1 MAGGKRNKRGGKSKQ
16 RQSAAKEKHS
26 DYVDRSDELAEELTA
41 LRAIFGDDFKLVSE
55 KPFVEF
61 SINLR
66 PHTAEDEDCHSAELL
81 VRCLPGYPLRAPKLQ
96 VSSQTG
102 LTAEQLQ
109 YLHSMLVEQAVSL
122 AREGRV
128 MIFDLTEAAQ
138 EFLSDQHRVADPAE
152 QLVQVNEIVDSA
164 SKSNAKGPLD
174 GTTSTPFDA
183 RDEESEVEDSVYLD
197 LFNNLWGAGD
207 VPLETA
213 QASSSR
219 DHLPSGELN
228 NALREKKSTSAARG
242 GSFQETK
249 SSIQVGSHLS
259 KLPNRFAN
267 GKKPVGFKEIVEED
281 EAEDEAVQNIE
292 HEQLVEARKNHSA
305 SASEFLRKVHS
316 GLIVP
321 RQSEESSGNSDS
333 SSTED
338 TIDTAIEDGLA
349 TYGLSRLVETC
360 GNDSVATQC
369 LQKDLVLSYLL
380 QLVCGPRGPLS
391 DALPALAS
399 ELRETGVLSQWAYNL
414 VAHQSQ
420 LLIPTFR
427 RMFGQM
433 LKETDA
439 GSVSGQK
446 GHPVLSRF
454 WSANPELFG
463 TGADTAK
470 SSSSRYSSD
479 FEEISLLGKGGFGHV
494 VLCMNKLDGRRY
506 AMKKIKL
513 KHKSPVQN
521 DKILREVAT
530 LSSLQHHHVVRY
542 YQAWIETEVGNV
554 QTTLR
559 GPQDS
564 GGSDLWSIQESES
577 VENSSR
583 TDAGVASGETI
594 FLYIQMEYC
603 PRTLRQVFDTCTMPE
618 NKDEIW
624 RIFRQLVEGLA
635 HIHGQGIIHRDL
647 NPNNIFFDARGDIK
661 IGDFGL
667 AKFTNLEQPDRDTRP
682 IASEEVVNLSSEGTG
697 QVGTYFYTAP
707 EVEQGLPH
715 VDVKVD
721 MYSLGVVFFELWTP
735 FGTQM
740 ERLITLNELKLRG
753 QLPPNWSSPEFAQQ
767 AELVRWLLKPYAPDR
782 PTAAQVLRSELLPP
796 RMANESLNDILRT
809 IQKAEDTSVYDQIIA
824 AIFDDERIIAK
835 PGLIDGQLVK
845 LKRENKDRT
854 LVNIVGYKDR
864 YLEAVK
870 DVFLR
875 HGAQRLETSSF
886 SVVDDPRHIRR
897 QVVKLLDSSGNML
910 DVRHETRPSLAR
922 WAAVN
927 QVLSLKS
934 YEMSP
939 VFRKGVADNAPR
951 EYLQGDFDIIGGAR
965 ILAEAEVVK
974 VAVEVVNKFCYWDA
988 LEIRINHRQILSAV
1002 WSWTGVQS
1010 DQRQKV
1016 AQVLAMM
1023 GTASPQSSARKA
1035 LWALVRRQLLQSLH
1049 IPEPVVDKLQTVERR
1064 LSGSA
1069 NDVLPRLIGA
1079 LPKCSSTADAIEEVS
1094 TLLRYLRVWQ
1104 VEKLVL
1110 LDVLMAATEDYY
1122 SGMFFQVHVHKTG
1135 NQNRNIPGACV
1146 AVGGRYDKLIR
1157 KFWTNSA
1164 TNPAPGAVGLSIPL
1178 QFLLDRTTS
1187 ERGEGAADVLVCSKG
1202 GGGLLEERMEIVNDL
1217 WTANIKAEY
1226 MCKEA
1231 PSLTEQYGYAQ
1242 ERGIKWLVIITE
1254 ASLSLAESVKVRH
1267 LDFSGEEDVPR
1278 EDLVKYF
1285 SDMGSTYVHFKKKA
1299 SVVYALEA
1307 KGAIFHQAM
1316 TLRSKT

>member
-1 MAGGKRNKRGGKSKQ
+1 MGGGKRNKRGGKSKQ
-16 RQSAAKEKHS
+16 RQSAAKDGHS
-26 DYVDRSDELAEELTA
+26 HYGDRSDALAEELTA

-55 KPFVEF
+55 NPFVEF

-66 PHTAEDEDCHSAELL
+66 PHTIEDEDYHSAELL

-96 VSSQTG
+96 VSSKTG
-102 LTAEQLQ
+102 LTAEHLQ

-128 MIFDLTEAAQ
+128 MIFDLTGAAQ
-138 EFLSDQHRVADPAE
+138 EFLSDQHRHVDPVE
-152 QLVQVNEIVDSA
+152 QPPQVKEVLDSA
-164 SKSNAKGPLD
+164 NTEDGLD
-174 GTTSTPFDA
+174 GAATSTLDA
-183 RDEESEVEDSVYLD
+183 RHEDPEFEDSVYLD

-207 VPLETA
+207 VQLEA
-213 QASSSR
+213 AHVSPSH
-219 DHLPSGELN
+219 DHLPSSQLK
-228 NALREKKSTSAARG
+228 NALREKKITSATRG
-242 GSFQETK
+242 GSYQDTK
-249 SSIQVGSHLS
+249 SSAQVVSHFS
-259 KLPNRFAN
+259 KPLNRFVN
-267 GKKPVGFKEIVEED
+267 GNKPGFQEIVEEA
-281 EAEDEAVQNIE
+281 AEEAVEDSE
-292 HEQLVEARKNHSA
+292 HEQPAQIRRTYSA

-316 GLIVP
+316 GLIALK
-321 RQSEESSGNSDS
+321 QSEKSSDDGDS

-349 TYGLSRLVETC
+349 TYGCSPLAETC
-360 GNDSVATQC
+360 GNKSVATQC

-380 QLVCGPRGPLS
+380 QLVCRPRGPLS

-399 ELRETGVLSQWAYNL
+399 ELRENGVLSQWAYNL
-414 VAHQSQ
+414 VALQPQ

-427 RMFGQM
+427 RMFRQM
-433 LKETDA
+433 PKEIDTN
-439 GSVSGQK
+439 SVSGQK
-446 GHPVLSRF
+446 ANPALSRF

-463 TGADTAK
+463 DGVDGAK
-470 SSSSRYSSD
+470 NSSSRYLSD
-479 FEEISLLGKGGFGHV
+479 FEELSLLGKGGFGHV

-513 KHKSPVQN
+513 KHKSPVLN

-554 QTTLR
+554 QKTLKS

-564 GGSDLWSIQESES
+564 EDSEFLSVVDSDS
-577 VENSSR
+577 VADSSR
-583 TDAGVASGETI
+583 SDAGRTSGETI

-603 PRTLRQVFDTCTMPE
+603 PRTLRQVFDTCSMPE

-667 AKFTNLEQPDRDTRP
+667 AKFTNLEEPDRETKP
-682 IASEEVVNLSSEGTG
+682 IAPAEVASVSFEGTG
-697 QVGTYFYTAP
+697 QVGTYLYTAP

-740 ERLITLNELKLRG
+740 ERFLTLNELKLRV

-767 AELVRWLLKPYAPDR
+767 AALVSWLMRPYAPDR

-824 AIFDDERIIAK
+824 AVFDDERITAK
-835 PGLIDGQLVK
+835 AGLIDGELVK
-845 LKRENKDRT
+845 LKRDNKDRT

-875 HGAQRLETSSF
+875 HGAQRVESSSF
-886 SVVDDPRHIRR
+886 NVIDNPSHLKR

-922 WAAVN
+922 WVAVN

-965 ILAEAEVVK
+965 ILAEAEAVK
-974 VAVEVVNKFCYWDA
+974 VAVEVVNNFGYWDA
-988 LEIRINHRQILSAV
+988 LEVRINHREILTAV

-1016 AQVLAMM
+1016 AQVLAVM

-1049 IPEPVVDKLQTVERR
+1049 IPEAVVDRLQTVERR
-1064 LSGSA
+1064 LSGCA
-1069 NDVLPRLIGA
+1069 NDALPRLIGA
-1079 LPKCSSTADAIEEVS
+1079 LPKSSSTAAAIEEVS

-1110 LDVLMAATEDYY
+1110 LDVLMTATEDYY
-1122 SGMFFQVHVHKTG
+1122 SGVFFQVHVLKTG
-1135 NQNRNIPGACV
+1135 NQSRNIPGACV
-1146 AVGGRYDKLIR
+1146 AVGGRYDKLIGR
-1157 KFWTNSA
+1157 FWTNSA
-1164 TNPAPGAVGLSIPL
+1164 TNPPPGAVGLSIAL
-1178 QFLLDRTTS
+1178 QFLFDTTTAD
-1187 ERGEGAADVLVCSKG
+1187 RGEGAADVLVCSKG

-1217 WTANIKAEY
+1217 WAANIKAQY
-1226 MCKEA
+1226 MCEES
-1231 PSLTEQYGYAQ
+1231 PSLTEQYEYAH

-1267 LDFSGEEDVPR
+1267 LYFRVEEDVPR
-1278 EDLVKYF
+1278 EELVKYF
-1285 SDMGSTYVHFKKKA
+1285 SDIGSTYVHFKKKA
-1299 SVVYALEA
+1299 SVPVCAALHTISD
-1307 KGAIFHQAM
+1307 KILVWPCTM
-1316 TLRSKT
+1316 LS